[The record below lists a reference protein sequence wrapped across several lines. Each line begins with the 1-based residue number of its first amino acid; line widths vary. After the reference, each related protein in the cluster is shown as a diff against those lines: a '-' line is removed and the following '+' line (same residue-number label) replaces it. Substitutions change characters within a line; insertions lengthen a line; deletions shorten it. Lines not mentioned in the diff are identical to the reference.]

1 MPSLRDLAHDGW
13 LCTLP
18 KEQQLEMP
26 STRSW
31 AAPVRT
37 TGTVRKRQAVRP
49 VHHVQNHTGRVLSS
63 SQPGGPPCWASPLAF
78 GIIGHA
84 ASPLSVSA
92 MSCKNLSPS
101 FGGSFLQFPCFSE
114 LGDSNG
120 RLPCCLRVLLFCVKD
135 IFTPRLFVE

>member
-1 MPSLRDLAHDGW
+1 MTDGCVHSLKNSSWKCHQIAAG
-13 LCTLP
+13 
-18 KEQQLEMP
+18 QLLLGQP
-26 STRSW
+26 
-31 AAPVRT
+31 
-37 TGTVRKRQAVRP
+37 VRKRQAVRP

-63 SQPGGPPCWASPLAF
+63 SQPGGPPCWASHLAF

-84 ASPLSVSA
+84 ASPLNVSA

-101 FGGSFLQFPCFSE
+101 FRGSFLQFPCFSE

-135 IFTPRLFVE
+135 IFTPRLFVEEAV